1 MEREERVKGRKKG
14 ENEKGKRKGG
24 EGRRGPPKLKYLA
37 TPLLLHEVVVTWKYQ
52 QQMLTVNIIILHSH
66 ISEIGEE

>member
-37 TPLLLHEVVVTWKYQ
+37 TPLLLHEVVVT
-52 QQMLTVNIIILHSH
+52 
-66 ISEIGEE
+66 